1 MTRLTLS
8 KDAINKSIMAWECS
22 WTPKDGFAVYNRRQR
37 RPMVPLPDTTES
49 GVTIGIGYD
58 CGQYSAQKIRA
69 DWGGVLPLP
78 MVDALV
84 KTAGKKKQDAVAML
98 PSVKFV
104 DVPVEAALQVFY
116 NTSIYEFGR
125 LTLKIY
131 PDLPKLHP
139 VEQAVFVSLVYN
151 RGNDISIKKESRKE
165 MRQLVDAIKADDDKK
180 MADLILAMCRLWPNI
195 KGLKNRRKSEA
206 ELILLPDTPIPDS
219 DKLIVDLP

>member
-1 MTRLTLS
+1 MTRLILS
-8 KDAINKSIMAWECS
+8 KDAINKSIMFWECS
-22 WTPKDGFAVYNRRQR
+22 WTPKDGFAAYNRRQR
-37 RPMVPLPDTTES
+37 RPTVPLPETTQS

-69 DWGGVLPLP
+69 DWGGVLPKP

-104 DVPVEAALQVFY
+104 DVPIEAALQVFY
-116 NTSIYEFGR
+116 NTSVYEFGR

-139 VEQAVFVSLVYN
+139 VEQTVMVGLVYN
-151 RGNDISIKKESRKE
+151 RGNDISSKKESRKE
-165 MRQLVDAIKADDDKK
+165 MRELVDAIKADDDKR
-180 MADLILAMCRLWPNI
+180 MADLLVAMCRLWPQTR
-195 KGLKNRRKSEA
+195 GLRNRRKAEA

>member
-8 KDAINKSIMAWECS
+8 KDAINKSIMFWECS
-22 WTPKDGFAVYNRRQR
+22 WTQKDGFAVYNKKQR
-37 RPMVPLPDTTES
+37 RPMVPLPETTQS

-58 CGQYSAQKIRA
+58 CGHMSPQKIRA
-69 DWGGVLPLP
+69 DWGGVLPKP

-84 KTAGKKKQDAVAML
+84 KTAGKKKQAAVAML

-104 DVPVEAALQVFY
+104 DVPIEAALQVFY

-125 LTLKIY
+125 LTLKVY

-139 VEQAVFVSLVYN
+139 VEQAVMISLVYN
-151 RGNDISIKKESRKE
+151 RGNDIAANKDRRKE
-165 MRQLVDAIKADDDKK
+165 MRQLVDAIKRDNDKE
-180 MADLILAMCRLWPNI
+180 MADLLVAMCRLWPNTR
-195 KGLKNRRKSEA
+195 GLTNRRKAEA

-219 DKLIVDLP
+219 DKLIVDLL

>member
-1 MTRLTLS
+1 MF
-8 KDAINKSIMAWECS
+8 WECS
-22 WTPKDGFAVYNRRQR
+22 WTPKDGFASYNRRQR
-37 RPMVPLPDTTES
+37 RPTVPLPETTQS

-69 DWGGVLPLP
+69 DWGGVLPKP

-104 DVPVEAALQVFY
+104 DVPIEAALQVFY
-116 NTSIYEFGR
+116 NTSVYEFGR

-139 VEQAVFVSLVYN
+139 VEQTVMVGLVYN
-151 RGNDISIKKESRKE
+151 RGNDISSKKESRKE
-165 MRQLVDAIKADDDKK
+165 MRELVDAIKADDDKR
-180 MADLILAMCRLWPNI
+180 MADLLVAMCRLWPQTR
-195 KGLKNRRKSEA
+195 GLRNRRKAEA

>member
-1 MTRLTLS
+1 MTRLILS

-69 DWGGVLPLP
+69 DWGGVLPKP

-116 NTSIYEFGR
+116 NTSIYEFGG

-139 VEQAVFVSLVYN
+139 VEQSVMVSLVYN
-151 RGNDISIKKESRKE
+151 RGNDINAKKDRRKE
-165 MRQLVDAIKADDDKK
+165 MRELVDAIKRDNDKE

-219 DKLIVDLP
+219 DKLIIDLP

>member
-1 MTRLTLS
+1 MTRLILS

-22 WTPKDGFAVYNRRQR
+22 WTPKDGFAAYNRRQR
-37 RPMVPLPDTTES
+37 RPMVPDPENTAS

-58 CGQYSAQKIRA
+58 CGHMSPQKIRA
-69 DWGGVLPLP
+69 DWGGVLPKP

-84 KTAGKKKQDAVAML
+84 NTAGKKKQAAVAML

-104 DVPVEAALQVFY
+104 DVPIEAALQVFY

-139 VEQAVFVSLVYN
+139 VEQTVMVGLVYN
-151 RGNDISIKKESRKE
+151 RGNDISSKKESRKE
-165 MRQLVDAIKADDDKK
+165 MRELVDAIKEDDDKR
-180 MADLILAMCRLWPNI
+180 MADLLVAMCRLWPQTR
-195 KGLKNRRKSEA
+195 GLRNRRKAEA

>member
-1 MTRLTLS
+1 
-8 KDAINKSIMAWECS
+8 MAWECS

-69 DWGGVLPLP
+69 DWGGVLPKP

-116 NTSIYEFGR
+116 NTSIYEFGG

-139 VEQAVFVSLVYN
+139 VEQSVMVSLVYN
-151 RGNDISIKKESRKE
+151 RGNDINAKKDRRKE
-165 MRQLVDAIKADDDKK
+165 MRELVDAIKRDNDKE

-219 DKLIVDLP
+219 DKLIIDLP

>member
-1 MTRLTLS
+1 MTRLVIS
-8 KDAINKSIMAWECS
+8 KDALNKSIMAWECS

-58 CGQYSAQKIRA
+58 CGQYSAQKIQA
-69 DWGGVLPLP
+69 DWGGVLPKP

-84 KTAGKKKQDAVAML
+84 LTAGKKKQDAVAML

-104 DVPVEAALQVFY
+104 DVPIEAALQVFY
-116 NTSIYEFGR
+116 NVSVYEFAK

-139 VEQAVFVSLVYN
+139 VEVAVMISLVYN
-151 RGNDISIKKESRKE
+151 RGNDISSLKSSRKE
-165 MRQLVDAIKADDDKK
+165 MRELVGAIKRDNDKE
-180 MADLILAMCRLWPNI
+180 MADLLIAMCRLWPGV
-195 KGLKNRRKSEA
+195 KGLRNRRMSEA
-206 ELILLPDTPIPDS
+206 ELVLLPDTPIPDS
-219 DKLIVDLP
+219 DKLIVDL